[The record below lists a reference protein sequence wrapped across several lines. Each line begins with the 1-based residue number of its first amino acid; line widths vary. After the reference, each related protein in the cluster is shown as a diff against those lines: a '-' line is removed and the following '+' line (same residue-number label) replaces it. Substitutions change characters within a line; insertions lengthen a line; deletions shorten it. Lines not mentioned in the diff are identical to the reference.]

1 MTEKVNVGEAI
12 ARVLEA
18 HQVDSMYG
26 VISIHNLPIADA
38 VGRREKIRFVAARGE
53 AGCVTMADSDSRF
66 TGLGVALT
74 STGAGAGNAVGSL
87 IEAMNAGSPVL
98 HLTGQVER
106 EYLDRDASF
115 IHETKDQL
123 TFLKA
128 SSKAA
133 FRITSPEN
141 AVGVIREAIRVATT
155 VPMGPV
161 SIEIPIDVQA
171 AEIDLPAN
179 LGPVKALQIPVA
191 EDSEVS
197 LIADAIKAAKRPVFW
212 IGGGTLNAVEE
223 VKAIAD
229 LGIPVVSSTHA
240 RGVLADNH
248 PRTLGAFHNSAAVE
262 QLLKDADLLVVVGS
276 RLRSNET
283 KTYSVVFPD
292 NIIQVDANPVAQQ
305 RNYKVNQFICA
316 EAKDLLARVV
326 TALNGNSKVDVAYD
340 AEIKAA
346 RENAIEALRT
356 QMDQYA
362 LICDHLRTALP
373 EDGIFVR
380 DITMSGSTWGSRLF
394 PVQTPN
400 KNIHS
405 LAGAI
410 GLGLAHAIGASIANP
425 TKKVVGLVGDGG
437 LMLGIGEIA
446 TMAQENTDMVLMVMN
461 DGGYGVMRG
470 IQNNYFN
477 GRQYFNELHTPDY
490 KLLGESMGVQSW
502 KVGSAEEFKIAIQ
515 EAIDLNGPA
524 VIELDMN
531 AIGPLKFAGPPQKK
545 LY

>member
-1 MTEKVNVGEAI
+1 MTERVNVGEAI
-12 ARVLEA
+12 ARVLEE
-18 HQVDSMYG
+18 HNVDSIYG

-53 AGCVTMADSDSRF
+53 AGCVTMADAHARF
-66 TGLGVALT
+66 KGLGVALT

-87 IEAMNAGSPVL
+87 IEAMNAASPVL

-133 FRITSPEN
+133 FRITSPDN

-155 VPMGPV
+155 IPMGPV
-161 SIEIPIDVQA
+161 SVEIPIDVQA
-171 AEIDLPAN
+171 AEIDLPLN
-179 LGPVKALQIPVA
+179 LAPVKALQLPQASDA
-191 EDSEVS
+191 EIDHIVSE
-197 LIADAIKAAKRPVFW
+197 IKKAKRPIFW
-212 IGGGTLNAVEE
+212 IGGGAIESVEQ

-240 RGVLADNH
+240 RGVLADEH
-248 PRTLGAFHNSAAVE
+248 PRSLGAFHNSADVE
-262 QLLKDADLLVVVGS
+262 TLLKNADLLVVVGS

-283 KTYSVVFPD
+283 KTYSVEFPE
-292 NIIQVDANPVAQQ
+292 NIIQIDANPVAQQ
-305 RNYKVNQFICA
+305 RNYKIRDFICGD
-316 EAKDLLARVV
+316 AKDVLTRVV
-326 TALNGNSKVDVAYD
+326 AGLNNNPKVDAEYD
-340 AEIKAA
+340 QAVIHAKKT
-346 RENAIEALRT
+346 AIEALRK
-356 QMDQYA
+356 QVDQYA
-362 LICDHLRTALP
+362 LICDYLRAALP
-373 EDGIFVR
+373 ADGIFVR

-394 PVQTPN
+394 PVQKPLQ
-400 KNIHS
+400 NIHS

-410 GLGLAHAIGASIANP
+410 GLGLAHAIGTSIANP
-425 TKKVVGLVGDGG
+425 TKKVVGIVGDGG

-446 TMAQENTDMVLMVMN
+446 TMAQENTDMVLMIMN

-470 IQNNYFN
+470 IQNNYFG
-477 GRQYFNELHTPDY
+477 GRQYYNELHTPDY
-490 KLLGESMGVQSW
+490 KVLGESMGVKSW
-502 KVGSAEEFKIAIQ
+502 KVGSAEEFGIIIK
-515 EAIDLNGPA
+515 EAIDFKGPA
-524 VIELDMN
+524 IIELDMN
-531 AIGPLKFAGPPQKK
+531 SIGPLNFSGPPQKK

>member
-1 MTEKVNVGEAI
+1 
-12 ARVLEA
+12 
-18 HQVDSMYG
+18 
-26 VISIHNLPIADA
+26 
-38 VGRREKIRFVAARGE
+38 
-53 AGCVTMADSDSRF
+53 
-66 TGLGVALT
+66 
-74 STGAGAGNAVGSL
+74 
-87 IEAMNAGSPVL
+87 
-98 HLTGQVER
+98 
-106 EYLDRDASF
+106 
-115 IHETKDQL
+115 

-133 FRITSPEN
+133 FRITSPDN

-161 SIEIPIDVQA
+161 SVEIPIDVQA

-179 LGPVKALQIPVA
+179 LGPVKALQLPKA
-191 EDSEVS
+191 EDAEVD
-197 LIADAIKAAKRPVFW
+197 LIATAIQTAKRPIFW
-212 IGGGTLNAVEE
+212 IGGGTLNAIEE

-240 RGVLADNH
+240 RGVLADDH

-262 QLLKDADLLVVVGS
+262 KLLKEADLLVVVGS

-283 KTYSVVFPD
+283 KTYSVEFPD
-292 NIIQVDANPVAQQ
+292 NIIQIDANPVAQQ
-305 RNYKVNQFICA
+305 RNYKINQFICA
-316 EAKDLLARVV
+316 DAKDVLGRVITQLA
-326 TALNGNSKVDVAYD
+326 GISKIDTEYD
-340 AEIKAA
+340 AAIVAA
-346 RENAIEALRT
+346 REDAINALRT

-362 LICDHLRTALP
+362 LICDHLRAALP

-410 GLGLAHAIGASIANP
+410 GLGLATAIGTSIANP
-425 TKKVVGLVGDGG
+425 DKKVVGLVGDGG
-437 LMLGIGEIA
+437 LALGVGEIA
-446 TMAQENTDMVLMVMN
+446 TMVQENTDMVLMIMN

-470 IQNNYFN
+470 IQNNYFG
-477 GRQYFNELHTPDY
+477 GRQYFNELHAPDF
-490 KLLGESMGVQSW
+490 KLLGEAMGVKSW
-502 KVGSAEEFKIAIQ
+502 RVGSADEFKTVIQ
-515 EAIDLNGPA
+515 EAIALNGPA

>member
-1 MTEKVNVGEAI
+1 MTEQVNVGEAI

-18 HQVDSMYG
+18 HQVHNMYG

-38 VGRREKIRFVAARGE
+38 VGRREKMRFVAARGE
-53 AGCVTMADSDSRF
+53 AGAVTMADADSRF
-66 TGLGVALT
+66 SGLGVALT

-133 FRITSPEN
+133 FRITSPDH

-161 SIEIPIDVQA
+161 SVELPIDVQA
-171 AEIDLPAN
+171 AMIDLPLN
-179 LGPVKALQIPVA
+179 LGPVKALLLPQA
-191 EDSEVS
+191 EQSEVDFV
-197 LIADAIKAAKRPVFW
+197 AAAIKTAKRPILW
-212 IGGGTLNAVEE
+212 IGGGTLNSVAE
-223 VKAIAD
+223 VKALAD

-240 RGVLADNH
+240 RGVLADDH
-248 PRTLGAFHNSAAVE
+248 PRSLGAFHNSADVE
-262 QLLKDADLLVVVGS
+262 VLLKDADLLVVVGS

-283 KTYSVVFPD
+283 KTYSVELPE
-292 NIIQVDANPVAQQ
+292 NIIQIDANPMAQQ
-305 RNYKVNQFICA
+305 RNYKVRDFICA
-316 EAKDLLARVV
+316 DAKDILGRVV
-326 TALNGNSKVDVAYD
+326 HALQGSTKVDTDFD
-340 AEIKAA
+340 AAVQAA
-346 RENAIEALRT
+346 KQAAITALRT
-356 QMDQYA
+356 QVDQYA
-362 LICDHLRTALP
+362 LICDHLRAALP
-373 EDGIFVR
+373 QDGIFVR

-394 PVQTPN
+394 PVQKPLQ
-400 KNIHS
+400 NIHS

-410 GLGLAHAIGASIANP
+410 GLGLAHGIGTSIANP
-425 TKKVVGLVGDGG
+425 SKKVVSIVGDGG

-446 TMAQENTDMVLMVMN
+446 TMVQENTDMVLLVMN

-470 IQNNYFN
+470 IQNNYFD

-490 KLLGESMGVQSW
+490 KLLGESMGVKSW
-502 KVGSAEEFKIAIQ
+502 KVGSAEAFKTAIQ
-515 EAIDLNGPA
+515 DAVNLNGPA
-524 VIELDMN
+524 IIELDMN